1 MPCYVAFVRYP
12 VDGFGNDFAGAADH
26 GTVPFSPDRTESAIQ
41 RIIIFRSSSSVSGLL
56 MLNLSSAGP
65 CRPMINSEPRKR
77 IMSLMPVNSLRAG
90 PLESGSLAAAWLYFR
105 QMSIIVHV
113 MRISVEHFGS

>member
-1 MPCYVAFVRYP
+1 
-12 VDGFGNDFAGAADH
+12 
-26 GTVPFSPDRTESAIQ
+26 
-41 RIIIFRSSSSVSGLL
+41 
-56 MLNLSSAGP
+56 
-65 CRPMINSEPRKR
+65 MINSEPRKR
-77 IMSLMPVNSLRAG
+77 IMSLMPVNALRAG